1 MISCRFRYSFQHLVE
16 AETSDFLT
24 RWKLFEC
31 RKKAADVLLCRH
43 QKEETLRSPSFIIH
57 SLLVS
62 NFERIRTQIENLRKT
77 QWNKRVLPYIH
88 SVSTL
93 LCENN
98 FPLVVSHRY
107 KRTIIVELM
116 EQKLGRKIDDISKLS
131 RYEGMLLK
139 GIQKAL
145 SGDTKAMAFILRR
158 YDDAEAVQSR
168 DEPIPSEQDEMVYA
182 ALVEKIKREL
192 LETNQ

>member
-1 MISCRFRYSFQHLVE
+1 MMARSQNNSDSKSLGQARPKHGPANAGDAEISDSAQDGRGYRKPPKSRQ
-16 AETSDFLT
+16 
-24 RWKLFEC
+24 WKKGQSGNPSG
-31 RKKAADVLLCRH
+31 RKKGS
-43 QKEETLRSPSFIIH
+43 K
-57 SLLVS
+57 
-62 NFERIRTQIENLRKT
+62 N
-77 QWNKRVLPYIH
+77 
-88 SVSTL
+88 
-93 LCENN
+93 
-98 FPLVVSHRY
+98 
-107 KRTIIVELM
+107 KRTIIIELM